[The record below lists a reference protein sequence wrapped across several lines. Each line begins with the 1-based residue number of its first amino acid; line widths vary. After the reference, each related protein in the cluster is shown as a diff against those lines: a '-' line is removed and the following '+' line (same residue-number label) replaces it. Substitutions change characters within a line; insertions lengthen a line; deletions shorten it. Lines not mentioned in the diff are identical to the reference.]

1 LLFIKDFC
9 SNPTS
14 PQGRRAFYNSIV
26 FSVLSFLLSSCN
38 PEATGLIMNAYHDVA
53 SKYNYYYLAK
63 ERTKELEVSMWEK
76 NVDDYNKVL
85 RVYPAYDSTTAK
97 GYKTKC
103 DDIIKKASR
112 PIQWHKPSKWV
123 DNCYVLIGKSRFYV
137 YELKNALE
145 TFKYVNS
152 KSNSAFERQEALTML
167 IHVYMEMGEM
177 NSAEAVVDFLKKEKI
192 HEKAKPELYLTMAH
206 YYMKLDQMDKT
217 LAFLK
222 EAKKRM
228 DIWNYRKDYRSRI
241 LFIIGQLS
249 QQAGEDSVAF
259 ANYKKCLSL
268 LPPYEMQFNCQL
280 NMAQTAEL
288 SDPKVVKKLYKTFS
302 KMLAEGKNADYKDKI
317 YYELGRF
324 DLKQNKIPEAIE
336 NFKLCARNATKNPY
350 NKAYAYLSLGK
361 IYYERKKDYEKAKLY
376 YDSTVITLPKDHR
389 EYKAILKRKG
399 ILDEFVKEITIF
411 RTEDSLQKMAKMDTA
426 ALNKKIA
433 GMMERDRKKIK
444 DDYELQKK
452 KEKEAARTAL
462 VNSLSAPNP
471 GAPNLNQIP
480 GGPTAF
486 DPSSGKFYFYRPDQ
500 VALGKQDFQSKWGN
514 RPLEDFWRVS
524 TREGRTN
531 ATNAATTSADAN
543 QPSMDSPGKQSKSSP
558 EPKLTDTDKLEAALA
573 SVKKE
578 NYLKDLPFSPDKM
591 ASSEKKLKKSMYNL
605 GKIYKLKLE
614 ERDNGIDMFEN
625 LIKKYPS
632 DSFALES
639 MYFLYIMYK
648 NPEGEKSAEA
658 DLSRAEYYKMR
669 ILNEFP
675 DSFYAHLIRN
685 PNYVRESNEKEK
697 VIERKYKAAYNLYE
711 RGNYGLADTAATAIL
726 NEYTEIEM
734 QDKLWLLKIMAIGKQ
749 EKYAEYEEKLKWYLG
764 EFPKSNLKP
773 FAQTMLDKHAQLME
787 AVIKDKTKKRHVIEI
802 DFK

>member
-1 LLFIKDFC
+1 MTI
-9 SNPTS
+9 
-14 PQGRRAFYNSIV
+14 ANSL
-26 FSVLSFLLSSCN
+26 VLTILSLSLSSCN
-38 PEATGLIMNAYHDVA
+38 PEATGLIMNAYHDVS
-53 SKYNYYYLAK
+53 SKYNYYFLAK

-76 NVDDYNKVL
+76 NADDYNKVL
-85 RVYPAYDSTTAK
+85 KVYPKYDSTTAK
-97 GYKTKC
+97 GYKTQC

-206 YYMKLDQMDKT
+206 YYMKLDQTDKT

-222 EAKKRM
+222 EANKRM
-228 DIWNYRKDYRSRI
+228 NIWNYRKDYRSRI
-241 LFIIGQLS
+241 KFIIAQLS
-249 QQAGEDSVAF
+249 QQFGEDSMAY
-259 ANYKKCLSL
+259 ANYKKCLEL

-288 SDPKVVKKLYKTFS
+288 TDPKVVKKLYKTFK
-302 KMLAEGKNADYKDKI
+302 KMLAEGKNADFKDKI

-324 DLKQNKIPEAIE
+324 DLKQNKIPDAIE

-361 IYYERKKDYEKAKLY
+361 IYYEKKKDYELAKLY

-389 EYKAILKRKG
+389 EYKSILKRKG
-399 ILDEFVKEITIF
+399 ILDEFVKELTVF

-433 GMMERDRKKIK
+433 QMMDRDRQKIK
-444 DDYELQKK
+444 AQFELEKAQE
-452 KEKEAARTAL
+452 KEKARAAL
-462 VNSLSAPNP
+462 VSQLSAGTPNT
-471 GAPNLNQIP
+471 PNQNQIA

-486 DPSSGKFYFYRPDQ
+486 DPSAGKFYFYRPDQ

-514 RPLEDFWRVS
+514 RGLEDFWRVS

-531 ATNAATTSADAN
+531 STNSTTPDPN
-543 QPSMDSPGKQSKSSP
+543 QPSLDSPNKLPQANKQ
-558 EPKLTDTDKLEAALA
+558 EPKITDKDKLEILLS

-578 NYLKDLPFSPDKM
+578 NYMKDLPFAPDKM
-591 ASSEKKLKKSMYNL
+591 EASEKRLKKSMYNL

-711 RGNYGLADTAATAIL
+711 RGQFGLADTAATAIL

-734 QDKLWLLKIMAIGKQ
+734 KDKLWLLKIMAIGKQ
-749 EKYAEYEEKLKWYLG
+749 EKYAEYEERLKWYLG

-787 AVIKDKTKKRHVIEI
+787 AVIKDKTKKRHIIEI